1 MSKIGFS
8 KNRPRLD
15 PELWV
20 DQYGDYLFRFVHSRV
35 RDSRVAEDLVQ
46 ETFLAALRAR
56 KTFDGRSAE
65 RTWLTGILKHKIVDY
80 IRKQSRELPVDN
92 IESLA
97 DLSDEFFDD
106 KGRWKVGPVKWIAD
120 PTKLYEQKEFLEIV
134 YRCLSKLTDRL
145 SKAFTLREM
154 DGLSTEEICK
164 VLNIT
169 ATNCWVLLYR
179 ARMGMRHCLEV
190 NWFGKIPGKET

>member
-8 KNRPRLD
+8 ENRQRLD

-20 DQYGDYLFRFVHSRV
+20 DQYGDYLFRFAHSRV
-35 RDSRVAEDLVQ
+35 RDARVAEDLVQ
-46 ETFLAALRAR
+46 ETFLSALRAR

-80 IRKQSRELPVDN
+80 IRKKSRELPVDN

-97 DLSDEFFDD
+97 NLSDEFFDD
-106 KGRWKVGPVKWIAD
+106 KERWKVGPVKWIAD

-154 DGLSTEEICK
+154 DGLTTEEICK
-164 VLNIT
+164 VLDISE
-169 ATNCWVLLYR
+169 TNCWVILHR
-179 ARMGMRHCLEV
+179 ARGYLRHCLEI
-190 NWFGKIPGKET
+190 NWFTSMSTED

>member
-1 MSKIGFS
+1 MSKMGFPE
-8 KNRPRLD
+8 NRQRLD

-20 DQYGDYLFRFVHSRV
+20 DQYGDYLFRFAHSRI
-35 RDSRVAEDLVQ
+35 RDSGVAEDLVQ
-46 ETFLAALRAR
+46 ETFLSALRAR
-56 KTFDGRSAE
+56 NTFDGRSAE
-65 RTWLTGILKHKIVDY
+65 RTWLIGILKHKIVDY

-97 DLSDEFFDD
+97 DFADEFFND
-106 KGRWKVGPVKWIAD
+106 KGRWKVGPVKWAVD
-120 PTKLYEQKEFLEIV
+120 PTKLYEQKEFLEIF
-134 YRCLSKLTDRL
+134 YRCLSKLTDRM

-164 VLNIT
+164 VLKIT

-179 ARMGMRHCLEV
+179 ARMEMRRCLEV
-190 NWFGKIPGKET
+190 DWFGKRPGKET